1 MVYALCSPAGSATP
15 NHAVLSTRVARRSDR
30 SDMGCSHTGEC
41 PLFPLL
47 NASLRDWRDYYCD
60 SEDGWRGCARYKLS
74 TRGQL
79 VPITLLPNGA
89 NAQHLRGTFTADSG
103 AARPRQVPS
112 SRLDPGF
119 PQTPAAQFEPG
130 PTPARRFNPAPPP
143 APVPHPSGIPSARP
157 TQPTRRRWWTRLTDW
172 ITGPS

>member
-1 MVYALCSPAGSATP
+1 MLAGLDLQRQITPCRPPA
-15 NHAVLSTRVARRSDR
+15 RVARRSDR

-74 TRGQL
+74 TTGQP

-89 NAQHLRGTFTADSG
+89 NAQHLRGVSAVHSSD
-103 AARPRQVPS
+103 AAQPRHVPP

-119 PQTPAAQFEPG
+119 PQTPAARFEPA
-130 PTPARRFNPAPPP
+130 PTPARAFNPASP
-143 APVPHPSGIPSARP
+143 AQVPHPSGIPSARP
-157 TQPTRRRWWTRLTDW
+157 TRPTRRRWWTRLTHW
-172 ITGPS
+172 MTGPA